1 MAVPIFWSQ
10 ASNVSIANMS
20 IQEVRTLLCLVG
32 ATSVIILDADSALSV
47 PYSYESFQYKDM
59 SNNADVYDAGQ

>member
-1 MAVPIFWSQ
+1 
-10 ASNVSIANMS
+10 MS